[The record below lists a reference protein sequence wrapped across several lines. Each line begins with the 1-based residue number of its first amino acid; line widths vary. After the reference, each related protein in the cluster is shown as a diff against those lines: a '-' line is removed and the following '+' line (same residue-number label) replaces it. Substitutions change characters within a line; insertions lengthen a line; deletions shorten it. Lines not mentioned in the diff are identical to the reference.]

1 MHGSIPYQWYSGTIA
16 EFHDIYV
23 TFFLPRNVP
32 PKIVSCAAGA
42 GASDGGGGRKWKRL
56 RVRQRLGHPARRL
69 RVLGTDLSQRAC
81 LANRA
86 TIAAHAGSCS
96 GRSDVLGTESLLGL
110 RPGAPFDVFLLNP
123 PLDFTTS

>member
-1 MHGSIPYQWYSGTIA
+1 
-16 EFHDIYV
+16 
-23 TFFLPRNVP
+23 
-32 PKIVSCAAGA
+32 
-42 GASDGGGGRKWKRL
+42 
-56 RVRQRLGHPARRL
+56 
-69 RVLGTDLSQRAC
+69 VLGTDLSQRAC